1 MVNFRFHVVSIIAI
15 FLAIAIGTVMGATFV
30 GRGVI
35 DRLQSRIDTVQQNA
49 DDARSKNEELK
60 AEADANAKYV
70 DQTENYAVGRSLAG
84 VRIDLVVERGV
95 DGGIVDRQAD
105 LLRQAG
111 ATVPGV
117 VWLEDSWKLTDA
129 DQLSAL
135 RDATGLSSRTPTPL
149 RHAAAG
155 LLGRRLATA
164 TPVLAEDV
172 LGKLADAKFVTLSGV
187 SGSTTPVAADFT
199 GDTARTLLLG
209 GPDSSVPADTTPAL
223 AAGLVDGEAALAVG
237 EIFGTVGDVS
247 ERDAWIDA
255 IAGDDALRGHLSTID
270 DVDLVEG
277 RVAATLALA
286 ELGTG
291 VSGNYGLGREKA
303 VPANVVVSP
312 VSPVAR

>member
-35 DRLQSRIDTVQQNA
+35 DRLQNRIDTVQQNA
-49 DDARSKNEELK
+49 DDARTKNEELR
-60 AEADANAKYV
+60 AEADENGKYV
-70 DQTENYAVGRSLAG
+70 DQTSNYAVGRSLAG
-84 VRIDLVVERGV
+84 VRIDLVAERGV
-95 DGGIVDRQAD
+95 DGGTVDRQAD

-135 RDATGLSSRTPTPL
+135 RDATGLSNRTPTPL
-149 RHAAAG
+149 RQAAAG
-155 LLGRRLATA
+155 LLGRRLAA
-164 TPVLAEDV
+164 APPVLAEDV
-172 LGKLADAKFVTLSGV
+172 LSKLADAKFVTLTGV
-187 SGSTTPVAADFT
+187 AGSAAPVAADFT

-209 GPDSSVPADTTPAL
+209 GPDSSVPADTSPAL
-223 AAGLVDGEAALAVG
+223 AAGMVDGEAALAIG
-237 EIFGTVGDVS
+237 EVFGTSGEVT

-255 IAGDDALRGHLSTID
+255 IAGDDALRNHISTID
-270 DVDLVEG
+270 DVDRVEG
-277 RVAATLALA
+277 RVASTLALA

-291 VSGNYGLGREKA
+291 ASGNYGLGRDRA
-303 VPANVVVSP
+303 VPANVA